1 MKWIYGKQDI
11 KMLER
16 GQENCYLLT
25 NGLGGF
31 SSLTMIGSATRNDHA
46 LLMGCTQAPNHRYNL
61 IHRLR
66 EVLETKKE
74 KKVLSSQ
81 EFDGGTAEE
90 GYQYLSSFTFED
102 TPVWRYETGGVQVRK
117 EIGMPH
123 MENTVAVVYEIEN
136 ETLEAVTLQVTP
148 FLQFVRKG
156 EDLKE
161 EQSFQ
166 CDGNSVI
173 SNGIE
178 LFFET
183 NGEILQKE
191 ETETC
196 YYSYDV
202 CDGRRATGRT
212 KAVLRISLR
221 VPARKTGRLEII
233 ASTCAGRKDAE
244 GILADT
250 KQYRQELEERAG
262 FTAPMAKVL
271 AKSAGQFVS
280 RRESTDGKTILAGYP
295 FFEDWG
301 RDTMIA
307 LPGVCISTGFPCLG
321 VGSISPTRTSIHVT

>member
-11 KMLER
+11 KTLER

-31 SSLTMIGSATRNDHA
+31 SSLTMIGSAARNDHA

-90 GYQYLSSFTFED
+90 GYRYLSSFTFED
-102 TPVWRYETGGVQVRK
+102 TPVWRYEAGGVQVRK

-161 EQSFQ
+161 EQNFQ
-166 CDGNSVI
+166 WDGNSVI
-173 SNGIE
+173 SNGIG

-202 CDGRRATGRT
+202 D
-212 KAVLRISLR
+212 
-221 VPARKTGRLEII
+221 RK
-233 ASTCAGRKDAE
+233 S
-244 GILADT
+244 
-250 KQYRQELEERAG
+250 
-262 FTAPMAKVL
+262 V
-271 AKSAGQFVS
+271 V
-280 RRESTDGKTILAGYP
+280 
-295 FFEDWG
+295 
-301 RDTMIA
+301 
-307 LPGVCISTGFPCLG
+307 
-321 VGSISPTRTSIHVT
+321 

>member
-1 MKWIYGKQDI
+1 M
-11 KMLER
+11 
-16 GQENCYLLT
+16 
-25 NGLGGF
+25 
-31 SSLTMIGSATRNDHA
+31 
-46 LLMGCTQAPNHRYNL
+46 
-61 IHRLR
+61 
-66 EVLETKKE
+66 
-74 KKVLSSQ
+74 
-81 EFDGGTAEE
+81 
-90 GYQYLSSFTFED
+90 
-102 TPVWRYETGGVQVRK
+102 
-117 EIGMPH
+117 
-123 MENTVAVVYEIEN
+123 
-136 ETLEAVTLQVTP
+136 
-148 FLQFVRKG
+148 RKG

-161 EQSFQ
+161 EQNFQ
-166 CDGNSVI
+166 WDGNSVI
-173 SNGIE
+173 SNGIG

-202 CDGRRATGRT
+202 CDGRRPAGRT
-212 KAVLRISLR
+212 KAVLQISLR

-307 LPGVCISTGFPCLG
+307 LPGVCISTGQYETAKEILRTFAVHEKDGLMPNLFPEG
-321 VGSISPTRTSIHVT
+321 EE